1 MSLRAHLPHYVPINK
16 IILIITRRALTSIPQ
31 DVRPHHI
38 GSVHIIFHRVD
49 PQSAVIIFMLIFM
62 RTNTLPCDPITWV
75 GNF

>member
-16 IILIITRRALTSIPQ
+16 IILIIMKSALTSIPQ